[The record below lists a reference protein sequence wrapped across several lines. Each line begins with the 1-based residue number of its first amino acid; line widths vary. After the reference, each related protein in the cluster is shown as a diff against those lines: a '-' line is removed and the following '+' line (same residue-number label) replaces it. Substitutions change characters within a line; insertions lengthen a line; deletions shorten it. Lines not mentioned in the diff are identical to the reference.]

1 MGLLMAGRPRFIPA
15 TPSGIQQMLL
25 RTGNDPSGKHVVVCG
40 RSNIVGKPIMN
51 LLMQRRD
58 GANATVTVC
67 HTRTRDLAEMT
78 RQADI
83 LIAAV
88 GSPQMITADMVSE
101 GVVVID
107 VGVNR
112 RGYRLVGDVDFD
124 AVSEKAAAITT
135 RARRRGTHDHCNAL
149 AEHAQRRAPLDP
161 PRTAMTPQTRS
172 DALRTSDYD
181 YELPEPLIAQTPIE
195 TARPFPPHVSVP
207 RRRQHTT
214 SPLLRLAGVLRPG
227 DVMVFNDSRVMP
239 ARLRGNA
246 QYRGGAIELLL
257 LSRISPGVWRA
268 IGRPDGFCAR
278 CRIRDYGQR
287 RFDSGEV
294 LEIEPEGERIIRLD
308 GEERLH
314 DVGEVPLPPYI
325 TETLADSER
334 YQTVYAREEGS
345 AAAPTAGLHFTDELL
360 ERVRAMGVQTIFV
373 TLHVGWGTFRPVKT
387 DDPTEHT
394 MHSEYWELSSEAADA
409 IRSAKADGRR
419 VISVGTTAVRLLE
432 NAASLSADNLPQA
445 GSGWADIFITPG
457 YRFKVV
463 DALITN
469 FHLPR
474 STLLMLVSALADRGT
489 IMRAYTEAVEQRYRF
504 YSFGDAMFIH

>member
-1 MGLLMAGRPRFIPA
+1 
-15 TPSGIQQMLL
+15 
-25 RTGNDPSGKHVVVCG
+25 
-40 RSNIVGKPIMN
+40 
-51 LLMQRRD
+51 
-58 GANATVTVC
+58 
-67 HTRTRDLAEMT
+67 
-78 RQADI
+78 
-83 LIAAV
+83 
-88 GSPQMITADMVSE
+88 
-101 GVVVID
+101 
-107 VGVNR
+107 
-112 RGYRLVGDVDFD
+112 
-124 AVSEKAAAITT
+124 
-135 RARRRGTHDHCNAL
+135 
-149 AEHAQRRAPLDP
+149 
-161 PRTAMTPQTRS
+161 MTPQTRS

-195 TARPFPPHVSVP
+195 P
-207 RRRQHTT
+207 RDH
-214 SPLLRLAGVLRPG
+214 SRLMSLCRADGSIRHHRFYDLPELLRPG

-239 ARLRGNA
+239 ARLRGK
-246 QYRGGAIELLL
+246 RSTGGAIELLL

-268 IGRPDGFCAR
+268 IGRPG
-278 CRIRDYGQR
+278 
-287 RFDSGEV
+287 RFLRPGATFKVTGEGGSISGEV

-409 IRSAKADGRR
+409 IRRAEAEGRR

-432 NAASLSADNLPQA
+432 NAASLSPDGLPHS